1 MATSTEVPDYI
12 NEQPRH
18 GEKSS
23 INTNQTERRIPQ
35 LLLLSFGVLC
45 IIQAVLNISLR
56 LSLNSGQVSDPFVC
70 NATTNQSKKTDVVV
84 DCKRKTPSGFNSLQN
99 RFNALTKETDLRIR
113 KLEEERDK
121 LKWKIR
127 DQSDC
132 ASSQQCPTD
141 WIERNSRCYFQSG
154 YQLTWEE
161 SRNYCKSKGAD
172 LAVINSEQELIFLG
186 HLNRCLPWY
195 WIGLHQ
201 TNGEFRWVDGSALTK
216 ESWDPDALRSSYKCV
231 VMNFFKSVQTSW
243 IKAPC
248 QEKNFW
254 LCETDL
260 CPPSR

>member
-12 NEQPRH
+12 NEQPRN
-18 GEKSS
+18 GQKSS
-23 INTNQTERRIPQ
+23 SNTNQTERRIPR

-45 IIQAVLNISLR
+45 IVQAVLNISLR
-56 LSLNSGQVSDPFVC
+56 LSLNSSQVSDPLVC
-70 NATTNQSKKTDVVV
+70 NTTTKQSKKTDVVD
-84 DCKRKTPSGFNSLQN
+84 DCKRKTPSGFNSLQD
-99 RFNALTKETDLRIR
+99 RFNALTREMDLIIS
-113 KLEEERDK
+113 KLEEERDQ

-127 DQSDC
+127 DESGC
-132 ASSQQCPTD
+132 ASSQQCPTG

-161 SRNYCKSKGAD
+161 SRNYCKSNGAD

-186 HLNRCLPWY
+186 HLNRCLAGY
-195 WIGLHQ
+195 WIGLHRS
-201 TNGEFRWVDGSALTK
+201 NGEFRWIDGSALTK
-216 ESWDPDALRSSYKCV
+216 ESLKPDVLRSPYNCV
-231 VMNFFKSVQTSW
+231 VMNLYTSVQNSW
-243 IKAPC
+243 REAPC